1 MQAEVF
7 HTEWDKRDAI
17 VLRAGRYEA
26 LAVPSLGANVL
37 KLTCRHPCGKQIDIL
52 RTPSCAQALLHDP
65 YAYGIPVLFPAN
77 RIAGGEYSY
86 DGVTYRFPQNY
97 PNGVH
102 IHGVVHNRAWR
113 LAGTETCDGEAR
125 ATFELSTKDPSLR
138 THFPIDLTLK
148 LKCVLNKNGLLQR
161 FVLCNESD
169 VTMPFGLAYH
179 TAFRVPFVQGGQASD
194 VRLRLPLEGLCAD
207 DPVDRLPSGN
217 VRPLSRYE
225 AGFTTPAGE
234 DPLKAPLD
242 ALYKAT
248 GGSGQAVLHDN
259 ASGLEVVYDAD
270 AEDLYWIIWNGDT
283 KSGFV
288 AIEPQ
293 TWLSNGIHLPHPER
307 HGVLYAPPHTV
318 WQCET
323 RIYAR

>member
-113 LAGTETCDGEAR
+113 LAETETCDGGSAGNIR
-125 ATFELSTKDPSLR
+125 AFHQRP
-138 THFPIDLTLK
+138 FP
-148 LKCVLNKNGLLQR
+148 
-161 FVLCNESD
+161 
-169 VTMPFGLAYH
+169 AH
-179 TAFRVPFVQGGQASD
+179 AF
-194 VRLRLPLEGLCAD
+194 
-207 DPVDRLPSGN
+207 
-217 VRPLSRYE
+217 
-225 AGFTTPAGE
+225 
-234 DPLKAPLD
+234 
-242 ALYKAT
+242 
-248 GGSGQAVLHDN
+248 
-259 ASGLEVVYDAD
+259 
-270 AEDLYWIIWNGDT
+270 
-283 KSGFV
+283 
-288 AIEPQ
+288 
-293 TWLSNGIHLPHPER
+293 PH
-307 HGVLYAPPHTV
+307 
-318 WQCET
+318 
-323 RIYAR
+323 